1 MKKLLAI
8 LCSVLCVGLC
18 SCGEIDDDS
27 VSTKSPAGA
36 NSAETEND
44 TVKSDESMSAP
55 TVIGEDS
62 VASTVIV
69 ESEISEEVKGTDETD
84 SKSKDNSVD
93 EFVEG
98 AKDCITKWT
107 EYMSNAE
114 YSKAAQLMTEEFAEE
129 TYMSEMTDGENK
141 SRAAVTFNDENV
153 SVTDAS
159 DGKVYIEL
167 EITLIP
173 EDDPDFKI
181 PAKATVVYDGEKY
194 LFSAIEEESSAG
206 DYAEKSYQKAADSSA
221 KNIYTASATVIA
233 DMETEGKTVP
243 DGEYDI
249 NSEGEYSER
258 LKEIIKDIC
267 EVDGD
272 YTVTIQDGW
281 PAKVTYTD
289 GEYTGQYPQEHTYN

>member
-27 VSTKSPAGA
+27 ESMQSPAGA
-36 NSAETEND
+36 NSAEAEND

-55 TVIGEDS
+55 PVTEEDS
-62 VASTVIV
+62 VATTIIV
-69 ESEISEEVKGTDETD
+69 ESEISEEVKGADKTD
-84 SKSKDNSVD
+84 SKSEDNSVD

-141 SRAAVTFNDENV
+141 SRAAVTFNDESV

-159 DGKVYIEL
+159 DGNVYIEL

-173 EDDPDFKI
+173 EDDPDFKL
-181 PAKATVVYDGEKY
+181 PAKATVVYDDEKY

-258 LKEIIKDIC
+258 LKEIIKDIY

-281 PAKVTYTD
+281 PVKVTYTD
-289 GEYTGQYPQEHTYN
+289 GEYTGQYPQEHTHN

>member
-36 NSAETEND
+36 NSAEAEND

-62 VASTVIV
+62 VATTIIV

-84 SKSKDNSVD
+84 SKSEDNSVD
-93 EFVEG
+93 EFVEN

-114 YSKAAQLMTEEFAEE
+114 YSKAVQLMTEEFAEE
-129 TYMSEMTDGENK
+129 IYMSEMTDGENK
-141 SRAAVTFNDENV
+141 SRAAVTFNDEGV

-159 DGKVYIEL
+159 DGNVYIEL

-173 EDDPDFKI
+173 EDDPDFKL

-206 DYAEKSYQKAADSSA
+206 DYVEKSYQKNADSTA
-221 KNIYTASATVIA
+221 KTIFNASATVIA

-281 PAKVTYTD
+281 PITATYTD
-289 GEYTGQYPQEHTYN
+289 DEYTGQYPRAHT